1 MAKQSGGK
9 RQRQGAGGGRGGQ
22 GTGGNRERRGRTPV
36 RKDLSSDAGRPRGR
50 SAGSSVR
57 GAAVRPGASR
67 RPAGDYIEG
76 RRAAAE
82 ALRTGFPVKR
92 ALVADAEGRRDAA
105 LAQLVDQLRGAN
117 IPVEYVAAEQ
127 LDALSSHGAHQGIA
141 LEVGAFPYADLA
153 DIIARAD
160 AACGTGPALVVVLDH
175 VTDAGNFGAIVRSA
189 EVVGAVGVVI
199 ANKRAAEVTVATYKT
214 SAGAVMHLPI
224 ARVPNIARAL
234 EQLKAA
240 GFWTVGASEHAEGSC
255 WDAPLTGR
263 IALVMGSE
271 GDGISRLVLE
281 TCDDLTKLP
290 QRGQTESLNVAQ
302 ATTALCYEWLRV
314 NIAALEGSSVV
325 LADATAPS
333 ACGAADLSNSGK
345 NVPKTAD
352 FEADFGT
359 FLPEFRRVSAT
370 VGAASSAAPAT
381 DGVGGTRE

>member
-9 RQRQGAGGGRGGQ
+9 RQRQGASGGRGGQ
-22 GTGGNRERRGRTPV
+22 GTGGNRERRGRMPV
-36 RKDLSSDAGRPRGR
+36 RKGLSSDAGRSKGR

-57 GAAVRPGASR
+57 GAVARSGASR
-67 RPAGDYIEG
+67 RPAWEYIEG
-76 RRAAAE
+76 RRAVAE

-117 IPVEYVAAEQ
+117 IPVEYVATEQ

-160 AACGTGPALVVVLDH
+160 AAGAEPALVVVLDH

-234 EQLKAA
+234 EDLKAA
-240 GFWTVGASEHAEGSC
+240 GFWTVGASEHAEGNC

-271 GDGISRLVLE
+271 GAGISRLVLE

-290 QRGQTESLNVAQ
+290 QRGATESLNVAQ
-302 ATTALCYEWLRV
+302 AATALCYEWLRQNAGV
-314 NIAALEGSSVV
+314 LERAPIAE
-325 LADATAPS
+325 APS
-333 ACGAADLSNSGK
+333 AASSLGK
-345 NVPKTAD
+345 NVQLSGHFEPHNDTNVPKYDGAVLMG
-352 FEADFGT
+352 EAG
-359 FLPEFRRVSAT
+359 ESR
-370 VGAASSAAPAT
+370 G
-381 DGVGGTRE
+381 

>member
-1 MAKQSGGK
+1 MAKQGGGK

-22 GTGGNRERRGRTPV
+22 GTGGNRERRGRMPV
-36 RKDLSSDAGRPRGR
+36 RKGLSSDAGRSKGR

-57 GAAVRPGASR
+57 GAAARPSASR
-67 RPAGDYIEG
+67 RPAGEYIEG

-153 DIIARAD
+153 DIIARTD
-160 AACGTGPALVVVLDH
+160 AAGAEPALVVVLDH

-234 EQLKAA
+234 EDLKAA
-240 GFWTVGASEHAEGSC
+240 GFWTVGASEHAEGNC

-271 GDGISRLVLE
+271 GAGISRLVLE

-290 QRGQTESLNVAQ
+290 QRGATESLNVAQ
-302 ATTALCYEWLRV
+302 AATALCYEWLRV
-314 NIAALEGSSVV
+314 NIAALEGSSAV
-325 LADATAPS
+325 LADSAALS
-333 ACGAADLSNSGK
+333 ACGAADLSNLGK

-359 FLPEFRRVSAT
+359 FLPEFRGVSAT

-381 DGVGGTRE
+381 DGVGGARE

>member
-9 RQRQGAGGGRGGQ
+9 RQRQGADGGRGGQ
-22 GTGGNRERRGRTPV
+22 GTGGNRERRGRTSG
-36 RKDLSSDAGRPRGR
+36 RKGLSSDAGRSKGR

-57 GAAVRPGASR
+57 GAAARPGASSR
-67 RPAGDYIEG
+67 TLGEYIEG
-76 RRAAAE
+76 RRAVAE

-117 IPVEYVAAEQ
+117 IPVEYVATEQ

-160 AACGTGPALVVVLDH
+160 AAGAEPALVVVLDH

-234 EQLKAA
+234 EDLKAA
-240 GFWTVGASEHAEGSC
+240 GFWTVGASEHAEGNC

-271 GDGISRLVLE
+271 GAGISRLVLE

-290 QRGQTESLNVAQ
+290 QRGATESLNVAQ
-302 ATTALCYEWLRV
+302 AATALCYEWLRV

-325 LADATAPS
+325 LADAAAPS

-345 NVPKTAD
+345 NVPKTAHS
-352 FEADFGT
+352 EADFGT
-359 FLPEFRRVSAT
+359 FLPEFRGVSAT

-381 DGVGGTRE
+381 DGVGGARE

>member
-9 RQRQGAGGGRGGQ
+9 RQRQGAGVGRGGQ

-36 RKDLSSDAGRPRGR
+36 RKSLSSDAGRSKGR
-50 SAGSSVR
+50 SAGSSAH
-57 GAAVRPGASR
+57 GAAARPGASR
-67 RPAGDYIEG
+67 RPAGEYIEG

-92 ALVADAEGRRDAA
+92 ALVADVEGRRDAA

-127 LDALSSHGAHQGIA
+127 LDALSSHGAHQGIV
-141 LEVGAFPYADLA
+141 LEVGAFPYVDLA
-153 DIIARAD
+153 DVIA
-160 AACGTGPALVVVLDH
+160 AAGAGPALVVVLDH

-290 QRGQTESLNVAQ
+290 QRGATESLNVAQ
-302 ATTALCYEWLRV
+302 AATALCYEWLRV
-314 NIAALEGSSVV
+314 NIAALEGSSAV
-325 LADATAPS
+325 LADAAAPS
-333 ACGAADLSNSGK
+333 ACGAADLSNLGK

-370 VGAASSAAPAT
+370 VGAASSAATAT
-381 DGVGGTRE
+381 DGVGGARE